1 MQMKNFMLLVGWVER
16 SDTHHSSVKPMG
28 FVALNPSY
36 APRMPAPAT
45 MNVPVQRLMETAV

>member
-1 MQMKNFMLLVGWVER
+1 MKNFTLLVGWVER
-16 SDTHHSSVKPMG
+16 SDTHHASAKPMG